1 MQEKRFHSFDSFLI
15 KKWSEIETGDLME
28 KRKSAYQNVR
38 KKIKGKTVAEGS
50 TIQSWFGLKKT
61 TSPDREHIFRLA
73 LALELSPAQLE
84 EYLQKGLLMPGVQI
98 NDYQETIYL
107 YGLENH
113 LTWEECQGMINVFE
127 YHMSQDVV
135 LEQKTHTNELW
146 ASYEEWHKLD
156 KEHFLKKMYEK
167 AGMFK
172 GYGRTAL
179 KYFVAYKN
187 EILEYVRDEAA
198 VRLKQ
203 ELQGSGFYEWARENG
218 IAQEEYKEAIRRYVK
233 NETRRKHPRIT
244 KEKWK
249 EIEHYYWKAYGIQ
262 ERNTDFI
269 EQMRPGVRWATVEM
283 KEGKN
288 PYIERDK
295 FQLPDTVKLFSK
307 NYLSRL
313 LLVGMQTEKQIR
325 LSHGLAQIRYC
336 KDEESCPEWLVDFL
350 QEEGVLKSTQK
361 NYSCG
366 EVQKLLEKQ
375 IKSQKKRRRLVQ
387 REDLL
392 PLILCVAQN
401 RYNTFWQEQEE
412 YDREKAEKIF
422 VDLAN
427 VTLTACH
434 MAPINEE
441 YELDA
446 WLLECFGEEEMF
458 SYMEMLEQ
466 NRILE

>member
-1 MQEKRFHSFDSFLI
+1 MQAKINHSFESFI
-15 KKWSEIETGDLME
+15 IQKWSDKGLQDLE
-28 KRKSAYQNVR
+28 EQRKSAYKNVR
-38 KKIKGKTVAEGS
+38 KKIRGKNVAESS
-50 TIQSWFGLKKT
+50 TIQSWFGIKKRT
-61 TSPDREHIFRLA
+61 TPDREHAFRLA
-73 LALELSPAQLE
+73 LALELSPSQLE

-113 LTWEECQGMINVFE
+113 LTWEECQGMIHVFE
-127 YHMSQDVV
+127 YHMNQDVV

-146 ASYEEWHKLD
+146 ASYEEWNGLD
-156 KEHFLKKMYEK
+156 KEHFLKKMMDK

-179 KYFVAYKN
+179 KYFTGYKN
-187 EILEYVRDEAA
+187 EILKYVREEAA
-198 VRLKQ
+198 LRLQQ
-203 ELQGSGFYEWARENG
+203 ELQGSGFYQWARENDIVSG
-218 IAQEEYKEAIRRYVK
+218 EYKDAIRRYVK
-233 NETRRKHPRIT
+233 NETRRKNPRIT

-283 KEGKN
+283 KESKN
-288 PYIERDK
+288 PYIEREK
-295 FQLPDTVKLFSK
+295 FQLPDSVRLFSK

-325 LSHGLAQIRYC
+325 LSYGLAQIRYDKDDEKIPVWLMEYL
-336 KDEESCPEWLVDFL
+336 KDE
-350 QEEGVLKSTQK
+350 GILKSGQRELL
-361 NYSCG
+361 CA
-366 EVQKLLEKQ
+366 EARKLLEKQ
-375 IKSQKKRRRLVQ
+375 IKNQKKRRRLVQ

-392 PLILCVAQN
+392 PLILGVAQN
-401 RYNTFWQEQEE
+401 RYNALWQRAEE
-412 YDREKAEKIF
+412 YDREKAKRFF

-441 YELDA
+441 YELDS
-446 WLLECFGEEEMF
+446 WLLNCYDEEEMYSF
-458 SYMEMLEQ
+458 VEMLEQ
-466 NRILE
+466 NQKRE